1 MRDTRTICEVI
12 SQFDRKSRRVV
23 NVSMLLVTKEEE
35 IFLTAKPNLDTATS
49 VALNNKQDSL
59 ITAAKGVV
67 RVTQKQS
74 LHSGTGF
81 YLTPEIVATNGHVL
95 NDLDPSESMI
105 YWGNAR
111 VSDMGLAFD
120 QLVKKEIAVE
130 ECILAGHGQ
139 NFKNGQAKR
148 PPVVYFDDNDLQ
160 KEAANDP
167 VLGLKGD
174 YDLFDFAILK
184 VTPISRF
191 NNVLFIPS
199 AEKLVTND
207 HIAVL
212 GYPGHEDLNQD
223 HYKGCQMGF
232 STAYI
237 GWTPE
242 FEKQK
247 RAFGGFGRLC
257 ANFGYVL
264 PQYKENSTSGLWE
277 QVGQEDKRFI
287 VSNENVFN
295 GSSGSPLIKVNSCYS
310 PEKID
315 CYSFVPFNAIHFSGE
330 FVRCSQCLKESKLL
344 GNVENVSR
352 PYISWEQWKFCSIC
366 QNENTYDNSRA
377 FAYNSSISV
386 NHPLF
391 VKAYVA
397 FILPEIV
404 KLTNNQL
411 PSALKDWLAEHKV
424 SGYF

>member
-1 MRDTRTICEVI
+1 MRDTRTVCEVI
-12 SQFDRKSRRVV
+12 SHFDRNSYDVV
-23 NVSMLLVTKEEE
+23 NVSVLVVTTEDTMFLNTKQ
-35 IFLTAKPNLDTATS
+35 NLDIATS
-49 VALNNKQDSL
+49 AALNNKQDSL

-67 RVTQKQS
+67 RITQKKS
-74 LHSGTGF
+74 LISGTGF

-95 NDLDPSESMI
+95 NDMDPSESMI

-111 VSDMGLAFD
+111 TREMGFLFER
-120 QLVKKEIAVE
+120 LVKKEITVE

-139 NFKNGQAKR
+139 NFKNSKVKR
-148 PPVVYFDDNDLQ
+148 PSLVYFDDNDLL

-167 VLGLKGD
+167 VLGFKGD
-174 YDLFDFAILK
+174 YDLFDFTILK
-184 VTPISRF
+184 VIPISRF
-191 NNVLFIPS
+191 HNVLFIPS
-199 AEKLVTND
+199 AEELVTGD

-212 GYPGHEDLNQD
+212 GYPGHEELNLD
-223 HYKGCQMGF
+223 HYENF
-232 STAYI
+232 NLSAEYVD
-237 GWTPE
+237 WVPE

-247 RAFGGFGRLC
+247 VAFGGFGRLC
-257 ANFGYVL
+257 ASFGYVL

-277 QVGQEDKRFI
+277 QAGQEDKRFI
-287 VSNENVFN
+287 ISNENVFK

-315 CYSFVPFNAIHFSGE
+315 GYSFVPFNAIHFSGE

-344 GNVENVSR
+344 RNIEASSTFGS
-352 PYISWEQWKFCSIC
+352 SKWKFCSC
-366 QNENTYDNSRA
+366 CKNEKTHDNSRA

-391 VKAYVA
+391 IKAYVA

-411 PSALKDWLAEHKV
+411 PSALKDWLAKHKV